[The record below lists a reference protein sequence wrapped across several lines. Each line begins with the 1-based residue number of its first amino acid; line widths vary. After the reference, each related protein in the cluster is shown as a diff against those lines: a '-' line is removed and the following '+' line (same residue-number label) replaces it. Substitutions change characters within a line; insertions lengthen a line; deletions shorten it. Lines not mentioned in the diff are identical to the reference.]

1 LLIERYFQ
9 KIRDVIARSR
19 SVQNAAVEYD
29 RRDKNTG
36 FLRGNITFL
45 NGSILHVRE
54 FTTVAAGVHRL
65 SYSYQNMDA
74 AKQLRFR
81 YDNADHHRELNL
93 PTHPHHKH
101 DGNEANIVAAAAP
114 TLADVLAEIEQL
126 L

>member
-1 LLIERYFQ
+1 MPIERYFQ
-9 KIRDVIARSR
+9 QIRELIARSR
-19 SVQNAAVEYD
+19 RVQNAAVEYD

-36 FLRGNITFL
+36 FLRGNITFV

-54 FTTVAAGVHRL
+54 FTNVSPGLHRL
-65 SYSYQNMDA
+65 SYSYQYMDP
-74 AKQLRFR
+74 AKQLIFR
-81 YDNADHHRELNL
+81 YDDADHHRELNL

-101 DGNEANIVAAAAP
+101 DGDESNIIAATAP